1 MRIRPVEFLD
11 AALQGDRLAGIEHG
25 KGMMRDS
32 RDRKRSNRDTRK
44 DEYVEFHWRLQVF
57 LRPYFGLLANEHLT
71 ALLEWQDFDDGG
83 GEKPGHFGGVIG
95 AIHAV
100 AQ

>member
-1 MRIRPVEFLD
+1 VEFLD

-25 KGMMRDS
+25 KGMMPDS

-71 ALLEWQDFDDGG
+71 ALLEWQDFEGYR
-83 GEKPGHFGGVIG
+83 KPGGS
-95 AIHAV
+95 AHAHRRSFFRV
-100 AQ
+100 MACQAR